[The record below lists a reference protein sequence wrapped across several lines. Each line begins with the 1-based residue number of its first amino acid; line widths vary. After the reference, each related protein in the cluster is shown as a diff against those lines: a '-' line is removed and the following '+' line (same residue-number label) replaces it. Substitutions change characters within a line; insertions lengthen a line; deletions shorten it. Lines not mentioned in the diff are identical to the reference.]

1 MKKNMARIGALMVL
15 AAGLLWSTN
24 APFVS
29 WLTVDAF
36 TVAGL
41 RSLIAGIVLLPFFR
55 PSKIKWGRDLLCFLL
70 CFTALTIGVIW
81 SIKTTSAPIAVGMQ
95 YTSGLWLFVCSR
107 PQKRDFA
114 LAKIWPLLVLTAGVV
129 ISMFSKADGVTM
141 LGNIVAL
148 TTGLSFAGMTH
159 FAKKINTDNPIGLSA
174 LSNLFAGIIALII
187 AHPAPAVLLSI
198 DLPQWLVLLYLGA
211 FQIGAAY
218 ALYYSG
224 LRYTEPSTATML
236 APIEMILAPVWTAVF
251 LQKYPDMIGLTGFIL
266 VIIGVMGEA
275 IRSSRS
281 AEKQTQNT

>member
-1 MKKNMARIGALMVL
+1 MGKNKAQLGALMVL

-41 RSLIAGIVLLPFFR
+41 RSLIAGIVLIPFFR
-55 PSKIKWGRDLLCFLL
+55 PAKIRWGRDLLCFLL
-70 CFTALTIGVIW
+70 CFTALTIGVIF

-95 YTSGLWLFVCSR
+95 YTSGLWLFLYSR
-107 PQKRDFA
+107 PKKKD
-114 LAKIWPLLVLTAGVV
+114 LILSKIWPLLVLSIGVV

-159 FAKKINTDNPIGLSA
+159 FAKKINTDNPIGLSC
-174 LSNLFAGIIALII
+174 LSNLFVGVIALCI
-187 AHPAPAVLLSI
+187 AHPAPSVLFGI

-218 ALYYSG
+218 SLYYSG
-224 LRYTEPSTATML
+224 LRHTEPSTATML
-236 APIEMILAPVWTAVF
+236 APLEMILAPVWTALF
-251 LQKYPDMIGLTGFIL
+251 LQKYPDMVGLIGFIL

-275 IRSSRS
+275 IRTSRT
-281 AEKQTQNT
+281 EKHT